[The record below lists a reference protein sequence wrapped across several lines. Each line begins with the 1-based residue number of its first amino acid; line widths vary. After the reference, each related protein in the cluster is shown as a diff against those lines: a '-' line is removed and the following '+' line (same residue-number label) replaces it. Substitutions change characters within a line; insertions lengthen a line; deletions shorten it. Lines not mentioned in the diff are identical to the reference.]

1 MRLYI
6 PFLILVSVLAITS
19 CDLFNKET
27 GPLTGS
33 WTWQR
38 TTGGFIGETID
49 ADSVEYTQK
58 LVINDESEAF
68 LYRNDELTVA
78 YDIRFE
84 KPEWLGHKTW
94 IFYPRGE
101 AAIIPFF
108 IPENADLGNGE
119 LILFPSCDDCYTLYF
134 RRK

>member
-1 MRLYI
+1 MKKLSI
-6 PFLILVSVLAITS
+6 FLPLVMVLAIAS
-19 CDLFNKET
+19 CDLFNQGT
-27 GPLTGS
+27 GPLTGT
-33 WTWQR
+33 WTWEQ

-49 ADSVEYTQK
+49 ADSVNYTQK
-58 LVINDESEAF
+58 LVINDEDEAF
-68 LYRNDELTVA
+68 LYCNDELTVA

-94 IFYPRGE
+94 VFYPRGE

-108 IPENADLGNGE
+108 IPENTDLGNGE
-119 LILFPSCDDCYTLYF
+119 LTLSPFCQDCYTFYF